1 MSTLKCMFLGPVCA
15 RLDSV
20 GDRLICKV
28 FSLHP
33 HVPESSGLL
42 PQASNGL
49 QVELQV
55 NCLGDSAHVSPS
67 PRSLSHS
74 LGTNVFPCEL
84 ERFAHIV
91 THPLI
96 SVHYSWWG
104 KKILFGLFPVLDTM
118 PDSKD

>member
-42 PQASNGL
+42 HQASNGPP
-49 QVELQV
+49 
-55 NCLGDSAHVSPS
+55 G
-67 PRSLSHS
+67 
-74 LGTNVFPCEL
+74 G
-84 ERFAHIV
+84 V
-91 THPLI
+91 T
-96 SVHYSWWG
+96 G
-104 KKILFGLFPVLDTM
+104 ELFGRLSPCFTLSKKPVPLPGDKCVPM
-118 PDSKD
+118 